1 MIRDGHQPPRV
12 DCPWLPSIEL
22 INGYWLPRSNPERTP
37 ITSRL
42 LNRANTGQQVIEM
55 VMFVKVTNADTN
67 YADDSANI
75 EPAGIADVV
84 ADKDGIQDK
93 KKVIIPN

>member
-1 MIRDGHQPPRV
+1 
-12 DCPWLPSIEL
+12 
-22 INGYWLPRSNPERTP
+22 
-37 ITSRL
+37 
-42 LNRANTGQQVIEM
+42 M